1 MVSFGGALQQVAST
15 MDPAAL
21 PNAPLQRWQT
31 TPLQLA
37 ANGLGEPGVGVRD
50 HQPDAIEARLPGVLE
65 LRAGFP
71 PGGLGFAVAHLADQH
86 SRRPFPLT
94 PMATTTALEQT

>member
-15 MDPAAL
+15 MGPAAL
-21 PNAPLQRWQT
+21 PNA
-31 TPLQLA
+31 PLQLA
-37 ANGLGEPGVGVRD
+37 ANGLGEPGVGVRE
-50 HQPDAIEARLPGVLE
+50 HQPDAIEARLPGVIE
-65 LRAGFP
+65 VRAGFP
-71 PGGLGFAVAHLADQH
+71 PGGLGFAVAHLADPH